1 MKKRIPYGIGD
12 FEKIRQEKL
21 YYVDKTK
28 TIKELEKHQYPFF
41 IRPRRFG
48 KSLLISTLEHYYDIE
63 KKDAF
68 DDLFKGLWIH
78 QNPTKE
84 KNTYLVL
91 RLDFSGIETNK
102 GKEALFNSF
111 LWKVKMKA
119 KDFVNRNTPYY
130 SQGTTNSIENAEN
143 PSSVIDALCTLI

>member
-1 MKKRIPYGIGD
+1 MKKRIPYGIGN

-68 DDLFKGLWIH
+68 DELFKGLWIH
-78 QNPTKE
+78 ENPTKE
-84 KNTYLVL
+84 RNTYLVL
-91 RLDFSGIETNK
+91 RLDFSGIETSQ
-102 GKEALFNSF
+102 GKQTLYESF
-111 LWKVKMKA
+111 ADKVKNNLLVFLHKYKSYFQ
-119 KDFVNRNTPYY
+119 KDIYNNVQN
-130 SQGTTNSIENAEN
+130 EK
-143 PSSVIDALCTLI
+143 